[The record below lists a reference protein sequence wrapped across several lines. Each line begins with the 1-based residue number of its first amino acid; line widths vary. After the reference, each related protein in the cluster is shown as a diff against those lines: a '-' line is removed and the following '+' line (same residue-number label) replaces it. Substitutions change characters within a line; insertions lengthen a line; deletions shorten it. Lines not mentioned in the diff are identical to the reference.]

1 MIDDPLTA
9 QASDVFS
16 ASSGSPRTLPLVPSR
31 KLYAIG
37 DIHLSFKPNRIA
49 WEDLRPHPTDGLI
62 LVGDVGETK
71 DHCDIAF
78 AKAKSCFHTVFW
90 CPGNHELYTLATHK
104 NGRRGVSKYMECVES
119 ARAHGVIT
127 PEDPYQVWDGD
138 GGPCLIAPIFTL
150 YDYSFKPDDVPI
162 ERAVEWAKEH
172 DVLATDEML
181 LHPDPYPTRQ
191 DWCAAL
197 IEKEE
202 KKLAAAR
209 ADHPDLPL
217 IIINHWPLRQD
228 LVKLTLVPRFRIW
241 CGTTKTENWHKRF
254 NAKVVVSGHLHVRR
268 TDWKDGT
275 RFEEC
280 SLGYPK
286 QWRDAKEMGKDVN
299 DMLREILP
307 GPEPPLDGDAPT
319 LWRRMG

>member
-1 MIDDPLTA
+1 MVLCLMLTDA
-9 QASDVFS
+9 A
-16 ASSGSPRTLPLVPSR
+16 
-31 KLYAIG
+31 
-37 DIHLSFKPNRIA
+37 
-49 WEDLRPHPTDGLI
+49 
-62 LVGDVGETK
+62 
-71 DHCDIAF
+71 
-78 AKAKSCFHTVFW
+78 
-90 CPGNHELYTLATHK
+90 
-104 NGRRGVSKYMECVES
+104 
-119 ARAHGVIT
+119 
-127 PEDPYQVWDGD
+127 EDPYQVWDGD

-241 CGTTKTENWHKRF
+241 CGTTKVCLQPSFCSTNYCILLHSSLSLYVYVCMRARF
-254 NAKVVVSGHLHVRR
+254 PR
-268 TDWKDGT
+268 
-275 RFEEC
+275 C
-280 SLGYPK
+280 
-286 QWRDAKEMGKDVN
+286 
-299 DMLREILP
+299 
-307 GPEPPLDGDAPT
+307 AP
-319 LWRRMG
+319 